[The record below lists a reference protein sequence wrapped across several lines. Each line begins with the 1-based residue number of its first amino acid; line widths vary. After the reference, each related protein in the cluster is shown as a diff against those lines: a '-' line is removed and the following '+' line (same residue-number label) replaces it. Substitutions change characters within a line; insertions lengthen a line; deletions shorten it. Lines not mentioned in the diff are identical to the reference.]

1 MFSPFR
7 EEIINVSGAIKL
19 RVWQSGVWLAF
30 LKCTTLRW
38 IKLESFIYKI
48 FQGSCKSWFKG
59 RSFIC
64 YLYLYDAVINIL
76 QIIFH
81 TVCLWKHFVYF
92 LKLSNNNFFWLLISR
107 RKGVCAKFTYF
118 EEKKHPLLPA
128 IELNIST
135 YPRTVWPPR
144 AGAGP
149 WAGWPEAVLLS
160 EVEQQ
165 HGD

>member
-64 YLYLYDAVINIL
+64 YLYLYDAVINLL

-92 LKLSNNNFFWLLISR
+92 LKLSNNNFFLITHISKKR
-107 RKGVCAKFTYF
+107 RMCKIYLFW
-118 EEKKHPLLPA
+118 KKHTKW
-128 IELNIST
+128 LNVIGSFIQDQSS
-135 YPRTVWPPR
+135 
-144 AGAGP
+144 
-149 WAGWPEAVLLS
+149 LK
-160 EVEQQ
+160 Q
-165 HGD
+165 

>member
-1 MFSPFR
+1 MFIQSDIRRNCFKEIAKFVNVQCSPFR

-64 YLYLYDAVINIL
+64 YLYLYDAVINLL

-118 EEKKHPLLPA
+118 ERKKSIPFCLR
-128 IELNIST
+128 LN
-135 YPRTVWPPR
+135 
-144 AGAGP
+144 
-149 WAGWPEAVLLS
+149 
-160 EVEQQ
+160 
-165 HGD
+165 